1 MAAAA
6 HFSAGIYGEVEGSA
20 PFQDSAG
27 ATAFSRVKPWPT
39 AGIVS
44 LPTTGTVFY
53 PLPNGVQVTSGGF
66 YVYSVIEVQPTGLNT
81 HGTKYVSNASVA
93 TLATLAG

>member
-6 HFSAGIYGEVEGSA
+6 HFSAGIYGEVEGNP
-20 PFQDSAG
+20 PFQDANG
-27 ATAFSRVKPWPT
+27 ASSFSRTKPWPT
-39 AGIVS
+39 PGIVS
-44 LPTTGTVFY
+44 LPTTGTQFY
-53 PLPNGVQVTSGGF
+53 PLPNGVQLTTGGF
-66 YVYSVIEVQPTGLNT
+66 YVYSVIEIQPTGLNT